1 MRLATCSW
9 LLIFAFIFS
18 GCADSNPKNVPVIG
32 YVSGFED
39 NTIDAARIGFIDA
52 LKAKGY
58 SDSAGTVK
66 IIYRN
71 AQGSIPTVTQ
81 IVQYFIS
88 QNVVAIAT
96 NPSIPTIAALQQT
109 KTIPV
114 FMMVSPEPSLMH
126 LGNTPKNLLGVGD
139 DLAYIDTSFL
149 LMRNV
154 LLQQGKPL
162 KVGVLYNQSEPQS
175 VTSLELIQ
183 ELSKKYQVQLEVA
196 SVSSSAEISLVT
208 QQLLSKNISA
218 FFANPDNIVFAGFES
233 IAQACKQKQVPIFTS
248 EAGLVQRGAV
258 AAYGADMYQWGYQA
272 GEQAA
277 QYLNKKVLSDFS
289 WQKVKVHTSVYNT
302 AVAKEMGIQ
311 FPSTFKAL

>member
-9 LLIFAFIFS
+9 LLIFTIVFF
-18 GCADSNPKNVPVIG
+18 GCADTNSKNIPVIG
-32 YVSGFED
+32 YVSAFED

-88 QNVVAIAT
+88 QNVAAIAT

-126 LGNTPKNLLGVGD
+126 LGATPKNLLGVGD

-149 LMRNV
+149 LMRTV
-154 LLQQGKPL
+154 LQGQGKPL

-175 VTSLELIQ
+175 VTSLELIKQ
-183 ELSKKYQVQLEVA
+183 LAKKYQVQLEVA

-289 WQKVKVHTSVYNT
+289 WQKVKVHNSVYNT